1 MKKFSVFLAFILF
14 LNHFLYFV
22 LISYV
27 EKTSYLWHLISNREI
42 KEKDYTYLIL
52 GDSQV
57 MSGIHPKFLKE
68 LLTEESKILY
78 YPRPSEQA
86 EGIYLLLKKF
96 YSEGYRFKKILV
108 NISPVTTSKN
118 NIVESQRTLTY
129 NFFPFQKEIF
139 LNFELSEFYFKNIS
153 GAVYYSIIQIF
164 PLLKLNSNLINEIAL
179 IPKSASL
186 GSSLNINDYLDRSF
200 FGDLQLNRIQNTF
213 LKYTLSE
220 NEFYFQWD
228 NFKTTNICIP
238 NLEEKK
244 IPFGIDIAFSNPRKK
259 SFEMWLEIYNLAKE
273 NSSELI
279 YLYIPFAPE
288 IQTKILNSE
297 KLPLLEL
304 IHRIENKAPKTNVFS
319 FSIDDF
325 QKSDFTD
332 YTHLNYCGMK
342 KLTKELANKLNK
354 LQ

>member
-1 MKKFSVFLAFILF
+1 LKKFFVFLGFLLF

-27 EKTSYLWHLISNREI
+27 EKTSYLWHLISKREI
-42 KEKDYTYLIL
+42 LEKDYTYLIL

-57 MSGIHPKFLKE
+57 MSGIHPKLLKAFLI
-68 LLTEESKILY
+68 EETKILY

-96 YSEGYRFKKILV
+96 YAEGYRFKKILV

-118 NIVESQRTLTY
+118 NIVESHKTLTY
-129 NFFPFQKEIF
+129 NFFPFHKEIF
-139 LNFELSEFYFKNIS
+139 LNFDLSEFYFKNLS
-153 GAVYYSIIQIF
+153 GAVYYCIVQIF
-164 PLLKLNSNLINEIAL
+164 PLLKLNSNLINELAL

-186 GSSLNINDYLDRSF
+186 GSSLKMSDYLDRSF
-200 FGDLQLNRIQNTF
+200 FGDLQLNHIQNTF
-213 LKYTLSE
+213 LKNTLSG

-244 IPFGIDIAFSNPRKK
+244 IPFGIKIAFSNPRKK
-259 SFEMWLEIYNLAKE
+259 SFERWLEIYNLAKE
-273 NSSELI
+273 NMSEVIFLNIPFSPEIYSKILEGKQLPLHELI
-279 YLYIPFAPE
+279 RILDSRIP
-288 IQTKILNSE
+288 K
-297 KLPLLEL
+297 
-304 IHRIENKAPKTNVFS
+304 ENIFS
-319 FSIDDF
+319 FPVNNF
-325 QKSDFTD
+325 LESDFSD